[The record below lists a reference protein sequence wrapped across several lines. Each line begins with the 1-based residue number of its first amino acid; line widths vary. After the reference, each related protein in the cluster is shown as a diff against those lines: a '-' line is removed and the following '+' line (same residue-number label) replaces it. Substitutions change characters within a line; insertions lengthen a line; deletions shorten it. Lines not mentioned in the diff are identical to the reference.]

1 MKKSTAITVICILSA
16 VAIAGAA
23 FGIVNMR
30 KANAYDTALS
40 ADYRRSFA
48 ELVSGVSD
56 VDTALKKS
64 LLVTSPSMAGSV
76 CTEVYGKAQ
85 TAQMALSSLPDSATN
100 LEKTAGFIAKV
111 GDYAYSLSQKSA
123 RGEAFSDDEREN
135 LRSLSETA
143 DLLTQNFREMQNDLG
158 SGLADMEQYRKTIE
172 QYDKHEGKVVPQ
184 TLGDKLGAAEESFPE
199 VPELI
204 YDGPFSESARSTELR
219 FLEGKQEVDASAAR
233 KAAAQFLGVRPEL
246 IWPTGEE
253 NGKLLSYNFETKL
266 HDSPVTA
273 SVSKQGGV
281 VWQVIGSRAV
291 DHAELTAKEGVD
303 AAKKLLERRGYT
315 DMRESYYL
323 MENNILTVN
332 FAYVQDDVVCYPDLV
347 KISVALDDGTLQSFD
362 ASGYLASHVT
372 RDLKEPA
379 VTADA
384 AREKVPQ
391 DVTILGVGLTVI
403 PTAGKSEVECY
414 ELECQDKNEQ
424 RYLIYVNAQTGQQE
438 KIFILLQDERGT
450 LTV

>member
-1 MKKSTAITVICILSA
+1 MKKSTAITVISILSA

-23 FGIVNMR
+23 FGIVNMK
-30 KANAYDTALS
+30 KAEANGTALS

-48 ELVSGVSD
+48 ELVSGVAD

-64 LLVTSPSMAGSV
+64 LLVTSPTMAGAV

-85 TAQMALSSLPDSATN
+85 TAGMALSSLPDSATN
-100 LEKTAGFIAKV
+100 LEKTAGFIGQV
-111 GDYAYSLSQKSA
+111 GDYAYALSQKAA
-123 RGEAFSDDEREN
+123 RGESFTDEERKN

-143 DLLTQNFREMQNDLG
+143 DALTQNFREMQDDLG
-158 SGLADMEQYRKTIE
+158 SGLTDMEQYRRTIE
-172 QYDKHEGKVVPQ
+172 HYDKKEGEVVPQ

-204 YDGPFSESARSTELR
+204 YDGPFSESVRSAKPR
-219 FLEGKQEVDASAAR
+219 FLEGKPEIDVSAGR

-246 IWPTGEE
+246 VWPTGEE
-253 NGKLLSYNFETKL
+253 AGKVPSYNYETKL
-266 HDSPVTA
+266 HDSPVTV

-281 VWQVIGSRAV
+281 AWQVIGARTV

-303 AAKKLLERRGYT
+303 AAKKMLEHRGYT
-315 DMRESYYL
+315 NMRESYYL
-323 MENNILTVN
+323 TDNNILTVN

-362 ASGYLASHVT
+362 ASGYLASHVA
-372 RDLKEPA
+372 RELAQPA
-379 VTADA
+379 VTADDA
-384 AREKVPQ
+384 SAKVPQ
-391 DVTILGVGLTVI
+391 DVSVIGEGLTII
-403 PTAGKSEVECY
+403 PTAGKNEVECY
-414 ELECQDKNEQ
+414 ELECQDANKQ
-424 RYLIYVNAQTGQQE
+424 RYLIYVNAQTGEQE
-438 KIFILLQDERGT
+438 KIFILLQDDRGT

>member
-1 MKKSTAITVICILSA
+1 MKKSTAITVVCILAA
-16 VAIAGAA
+16 VAVAGAA
-23 FGIVNMR
+23 FGIVNMK
-30 KANAYDTALS
+30 KAKAYDTALS

-100 LEKTAGFIAKV
+100 LEKTSGFIAKV

-123 RGEAFSDDEREN
+123 RGETFSDEEREN

-143 DLLTQNFREMQNDLG
+143 DLLTQNFREMQDDLG
-158 SGLADMEQYRKTIE
+158 SGLADMDQYRKTIE
-172 QYDKHEGKVVPQ
+172 RYDKNESKVVPQ
-184 TLGDKLGAAEESFPE
+184 TLGDKLGSAEESFPE

-204 YDGPFSESARSTELR
+204 YDGPFSESARATKPR
-219 FLEGKQEVDASAAR
+219 FLEGKQEVDVSAAR

-253 NGKLLSYNFETKL
+253 NGKVPSYNFETKV
-266 HDSPVTA
+266 HDTPVTA
-273 SVSKQGGV
+273 TVSKQGGI

-303 AAKKLLERRGYT
+303 TAKKLLERRGYT

-323 MENNILTVN
+323 AENNILTVN
-332 FAYVQDDVVCYPDLV
+332 FAYVQDGVVCYPDLV

-362 ASGYLASHVT
+362 ASGYLSSHIA
-372 RDLKEPA
+372 RELKEPA
-379 VTADA
+379 VNADA
-384 AREKVPQ
+384 ARTKVPQ
-391 DVTILGVGLTVI
+391 DVSILGEGLTII
-403 PTAGKSEVECY
+403 PTAGKSEVACY
-414 ELECQDKNEQ
+414 EFECQDKNEQ

-438 KIFILLQDERGT
+438 KIFILLQDDRGT